1 MSKITALSRNIA
13 ATQIPQVPGVDFFS
27 GPADV
32 LVYLE
37 RGWWRLTPRSRAC
50 YRLEEGD
57 SITLDRSVPHQCVN
71 VGDTTA
77 KLVSSLYPAT
87 F

>member
-1 MSKITALSRNIA
+1 VVVGESR
-13 ATQIPQVPGVDFFS
+13 
-27 GPADV
+27 
-32 LVYLE
+32 
-37 RGWWRLTPRSRAC
+37 

-57 SITLDRSVPHQCVN
+57 SITLDRSVPHQYVN